1 MLQGKNKGGR
11 NEQRASILNA
21 NTLDPYL
28 DHPLQ
33 DFESLENSPQAIQE
47 PLSTQDLNTDGILI
61 MALKELF
68 QKIKDPESEKQ
79 RVFIIRCSYFEI
91 YNDAVYD
98 LLNIQKELAFAEPLQ
113 LNEDIKV
120 WVLLLFM

>member
-1 MLQGKNKGGR
+1 V
-11 NEQRASILNA
+11 
-21 NTLDPYL
+21 
-28 DHPLQ
+28 
-33 DFESLENSPQAIQE
+33 
-47 PLSTQDLNTDGILI
+47 
-61 MALKELF
+61 
-68 QKIKDPESEKQ
+68 KDPKE

-120 WVLLLFM
+120 SRDI

>member
-1 MLQGKNKGGR
+1 M
-11 NEQRASILNA
+11 NA
-21 NTLDPYL
+21 NTLEPYL
-28 DHPLQ
+28 DTPLQ
-33 DFESLENSPQAIQE
+33 DFESLQSSPTASKE
-47 PLSTQDLNTDGILI
+47 PDLTTQDLNTDGVLIL
-61 MALKELF
+61 ALKELF
-68 QKIKDPESEKQ
+68 QRVKDPESERE

-120 WVLLLFM
+120 SLQI